1 MAFYYF
7 FYTECFKIKNRFD
20 EREKKFSPSYLVHF
34 EFHAETEMEHVL
46 AIYTIISKLA
56 VLPLISK
63 FILF

>member
-7 FYTECFKIKNRFD
+7 FTQNVSRLKNRFD

-34 EFHAETEMEHVL
+34 EFHAETEMEHML